1 MPASRRRTD
10 ATRRPLFGKIL
21 IANRGEIAARVIR
34 TCRRLG
40 IRTAAVCSEA
50 DRGAL
55 HARMADE
62 VLEVGPPPSAQSY
75 LDVEA
80 ILKAA
85 RRCGAGA
92 VHPGYG
98 FLSENPEFA
107 EACTRAG
114 LAFIGP
120 SGRAMRKLGNKIEA
134 RRRMIAAGVPVV
146 PGLQGGRLREEDF
159 RRWAAKAGYPILLK
173 AASGGGGRG
182 MRVVRSAEALPAAL
196 SAARGEARGAF
207 GDDTIFAERYLE
219 KSRHIEVQVL
229 VDGRGAGVSLGE
241 RECSIQRRH
250 QKLVEETP
258 SPVVDEATRRKLGR
272 WALAACKAAGYTNA
286 GTVEFIRDAGG
297 RFYFLEINARLQ
309 VEHPVTEMVLG
320 LDLVE
325 AQIRVA
331 AGEPLPVPAKSLRPR
346 GWALE
351 CRIQAEDPDNG
362 FIPSP
367 GPIRYYRPPEGPR
380 VRIDAGV
387 AEGDEVSRHYDSL
400 LAKLIVWGKD
410 RPAAI
415 STMAA
420 ALAEFRIAGVPT
432 TIPFHRRVMSDAEF
446 QSGDFD
452 TGYVERLLARHPPGL
467 DEVLEAVALVAATH
481 LHHRSAGGFAPAGQP
496 AATAWTLAG
505 RQAMQG
511 RWGIANPW
519 RG

>member
-1 MPASRRRTD
+1 MPATRRRS
-10 ATRRPLFGKIL
+10 AAPRRPLFGNIL

-62 VLEVGPPPSAQSY
+62 VLKIGPAPSAQSY
-75 LDVEA
+75 LDPQA
-80 ILKAA
+80 ILRAA
-85 RRCGAGA
+85 RRCGADA
-92 VHPGYG
+92 IHPGYG
-98 FLSENPEFA
+98 FLSENPDFA
-107 EACTRAG
+107 EACGRAG
-114 LAFIGP
+114 HVFIGP
-120 SGRAMRKLGNKIEA
+120 SGGSMRKLGNKIEA

-146 PGLQGGRLREEDF
+146 PGLQGKKLSEEDF
-159 RRWAAKAGYPILLK
+159 LRWAKKSGYPILLK
-173 AASGGGGRG
+173 AAAGGGGRG
-182 MRVVRSAEALPAAL
+182 MRVVRSPEALPAAL

-219 KSRHIEVQVL
+219 RSRHIEVQVL
-229 VDGRGAGVSLGE
+229 VDSRGSGVSLGE

-258 SPVVDEATRRKLGR
+258 SPVVDETLRRKLGR

-286 GTVEFIRDAGG
+286 GTVEFIRDADG

-325 AQIRVA
+325 AQIRIA
-331 AGEPLPVPAKSLRPR
+331 SDEPLPVPAKGLRPR

-351 CRIQAEDPDNG
+351 CRIQAEDPENG

-367 GPIRYYRPPEGPR
+367 GPIRYYRPPEGPCVR
-380 VRIDAGV
+380 VDAGV

-410 RPAAI
+410 RLVAI
-415 STMAA
+415 RTMEA

-432 TIPFHRRVMSDAEF
+432 TIPFHRRVMADSEF
-446 QSGDFD
+446 RSGEID
-452 TGYVERLLARHPPGL
+452 TGYVERLLSRQPPAL
-467 DEVLEAVALVAATH
+467 DEDLEAAALVAAAV
-481 LHHRSAGGFAPAGQP
+481 LHRRGVSRPVHANPPAT
-496 AATAWTLAG
+496 TAWTLAG

-511 RWGIANPW
+511 RWGLTNPW